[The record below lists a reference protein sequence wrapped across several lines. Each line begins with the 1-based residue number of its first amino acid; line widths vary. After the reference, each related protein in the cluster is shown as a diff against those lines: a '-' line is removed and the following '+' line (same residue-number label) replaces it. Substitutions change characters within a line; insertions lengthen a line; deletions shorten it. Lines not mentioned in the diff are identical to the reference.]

1 MALPLLLGFGLPAL
15 AGSGMLAG
23 TAAAGLAAF
32 GAPTLAGI
40 GAGLGSFLETG
51 DVGKGIQTGLIAGL
65 SGKAMGALTGGG
77 NAALS
82 GAIGDTTSGATKAAI
97 DAAMKEGG
105 RNAFLK
111 GVTSKGLQGSLAGAT
126 LPGVGTAALVGSVMN
141 PPTMKM
147 PEKKTYD
154 IPPPMPRIRS
164 YQPKKNPNSTAEE
177 TMISYSPPM
186 AQPEAEEDL
195 PFTNYASNY
204 RPPAGMYGNM
214 FAEGGEVKKMR
225 GGGMLGTG
233 GILSIGH
240 AGQLFP
246 QNQYGHPAFNPLA
259 NALTQGINSTT
270 GEKVKPFIQEVETMA
285 KNRFGPNVFQQ
296 QQFLSDAIQPT
307 GPVQLPSL
315 PIYDTNFGPQPIDPF
330 ARPMRPDSN
339 SGFDMLPSLNR
350 IPENSFAL
358 AQLYKDP
365 FASVDLQGP
374 NPLARGAALYAE
386 GGEVEAQED
395 MNEKDVIV
403 EAVKAIKGLSDAP
416 EIALGIFLDKYGQEA
431 LEDLVQKVQSGV
443 LDDTIERFSNGD
455 KGMVEGMGDG
465 SGEDDMIPA
474 SLDGEQDVL
483 LTEGEFVMRQPTTKA
498 IQDEFG
504 SDFLDIIN
512 QSEEKAPEKIREM
525 VGVES

>member
-40 GAGLGSFLETG
+40 GAGLGTFLETG
-51 DVGKGIQTGLIAGL
+51 DVGKGIQTGLVAGL

-105 RNAFLK
+105 KNAFLK

-141 PPTMKM
+141 PPTVEM

-164 YQPKKNPNSTAEE
+164 YQPKADMGSTAEE

-225 GGGMLGTG
+225 GGGLM
-233 GILSIGH
+233 SIGNL
-240 AGQLFP
+240 GL
-246 QNQYGHPAFNPLA
+246 QYGHPAFDTLA
-259 NALTQGINSTT
+259 NALKQGISSSTNN
-270 GEKVKPFIQEVETMA
+270 KVRPFVQEVETMA
-285 KNRFGPNVFQQ
+285 KDRFGQDIFQQ
-296 QQFLSDAIQPT
+296 QLLGTALQPT
-307 GPVQLPSL
+307 GPAQLPSL
-315 PIYDTNFGPQPIDPF
+315 PVYDTNFRSQPIDTLIP
-330 ARPMRPDSN
+330 RPMRPDSN
-339 SGFDMLPSLNR
+339 NGIDMLFNR
-350 IPENSFAL
+350 IPEDLPYFNPGSL
-358 AQLYKDP
+358 
-365 FASVDLQGP
+365 LQGSAMP
-374 NPLARGAALYAE
+374 ATLQGFAE
-386 GGEVEAQED
+386 GGEVEAPEG

-416 EIALGIFLDKYGQEA
+416 EVALGIFLSEYGEEA
-431 LEDLVQKVQSGV
+431 LRDLVEKVQSGA
-443 LDDTIERFSNGD
+443 LDDTIERFANGD

-474 SLDGEQDVL
+474 TMDGEQDVL

-504 SDFLDIIN
+504 SEFLDIIN

>member
-40 GAGLGSFLETG
+40 GAGLGTFLETG
-51 DVGKGIQTGLIAGL
+51 DVGKGIQTGLVAGL

-105 RNAFLK
+105 KNAFLK

-141 PPTMKM
+141 PPTVEM

-164 YQPKKNPNSTAEE
+164 YQPKTDMSSTAEE
-177 TMISYSPPM
+177 TMISYGPPM
-186 AQPEAEEDL
+186 AKPEAEAEL
-195 PFTNYASNY
+195 PFSNYVNNY

-225 GGGMLGTG
+225 GGGLM
-233 GILSIGH
+233 SIGNF
-240 AGQLFP
+240 GP
-246 QNQYGHPAFNPLA
+246 QYGHPAFSSLA
-259 NALTQGINSTT
+259 EALTQSINSSANN
-270 GEKVKPFIQEVETMA
+270 KVRPFVQEVETMA
-285 KNRFGPNVFQQ
+285 KDRFGQDIFQQ
-296 QQFLSDAIQPT
+296 QQFLSDAMQPI
-307 GPVQLPSL
+307 GPTQL
-315 PIYDTNFGPQPIDPF
+315 PIYDTLFESQPVDPF
-330 ARPMRPDSN
+330 NIASILPPRPHVNRNPISRGPEDFAYNNQDSLFQ
-339 SGFDMLPSLNR
+339 GGMP
-350 IPENSFAL
+350 AT
-358 AQLYKDP
+358 
-365 FASVDLQGP
+365 LQGF
-374 NPLARGAALYAE
+374 AE
-386 GGEVEAQED
+386 GGEVEAPEG

-416 EIALGIFLDKYGQEA
+416 EVALGIFLSEYGEEA
-431 LEDLVQKVQSGV
+431 LRDLVEKVQSGA
-443 LDDTIERFSNGD
+443 LDDTIERFANGD

-474 SLDGEQDVL
+474 TMDGEQDVL

-504 SDFLDIIN
+504 SEFLDIIN
-512 QSEEKAPEKIREM
+512 QSEDKAPEKIREM

>member
-40 GAGLGSFLETG
+40 GAGLGTFLETG
-51 DVGKGIQTGLIAGL
+51 DVGKGIQTGLVAGL

-105 RNAFLK
+105 KNAFLK

-141 PPTMKM
+141 PPTVEM

-164 YQPKKNPNSTAEE
+164 YQPKTDMSSTAEE
-177 TMISYSPPM
+177 TMISYGPPM
-186 AQPEAEEDL
+186 ARPEAEGQL
-195 PFTNYASNY
+195 PFSNYVNNY

-225 GGGMLGTG
+225 GGGLM
-233 GILSIGH
+233 SISSSHPIFKSFGENV
-240 AGQLFP
+240 AGFLT
-246 QNQYGHPAFNPLA
+246 NQQIESNR
-259 NALTQGINSTT
+259 
-270 GEKVKPFIQEVETMA
+270 EKVQPFVQEVETLA
-285 KNRFGPNVFQQ
+285 KTTFGDDAFQQ
-296 QQFLSDAIQPT
+296 QLLSDAIQPT
-307 GPVQLPSL
+307 GPAQLPLHNTIFES
-315 PIYDTNFGPQPIDPF
+315 QPVDPF
-330 ARPMRPDSN
+330 NIASILQPRPHVNRNPISRGPEDFAYN
-339 SGFDMLPSLNR
+339 NPGSLFQGGM
-350 IPENSFAL
+350 PAT
-358 AQLYKDP
+358 
-365 FASVDLQGP
+365 LQGF
-374 NPLARGAALYAE
+374 AE
-386 GGEVEAQED
+386 GGEVEAPED

-416 EIALGIFLDKYGQEA
+416 EVALGIFLSEYGEEA
-431 LEDLVQKVQSGV
+431 LRDLVEKVQSGA
-443 LDDTIERFSNGD
+443 LDDTIERFANGD

-474 SLDGEQDVL
+474 TMDGEQDVL

-504 SDFLDIIN
+504 SEFLDIIN
-512 QSEEKAPEKIREM
+512 QSEDKAPEKIREM

>member
-15 AGSGMLAG
+15 AGAG
-23 TAAAGLAAF
+23 AFTGLGAAGAF
-32 GAPTLAGI
+32 LGGLSAPTLAGI

-51 DVGKGIQTGLIAGL
+51 DVGKGIQTGLVAGL

-77 NAALS
+77 NSALS
-82 GAIGDTTSGATKAAI
+82 GAIGGTEGAAQAAI
-97 DAAMKEGG
+97 KASAVEGG
-105 RNAFLK
+105 KNAFLQGITNK
-111 GVTSKGLQGSLAGAT
+111 SLQSGLAGAV
-126 LPGVGTAALVGSVMN
+126 LPGVGTAALVGSAMN

-164 YQPKKNPNSTAEE
+164 YQPKTDMDSTAEE
-177 TMISYSPPM
+177 
-186 AQPEAEEDL
+186 
-195 PFTNYASNY
+195 
-204 RPPAGMYGNM
+204 
-214 FAEGGEVKKMR
+214 EVITYYNPVKRMR
-225 GGGMLGTG
+225 GGGIMSMSGSHPIFQSFG
-233 GILSIGH
+233 DNM
-240 AGQLFP
+240 AGF
-246 QNQYGHPAFNPLA
+246 
-259 NALTQGINSTT
+259 LTQAQIESNK
-270 GEKVKPFIQEVETMA
+270 EKVQPFVQEVETLA
-285 KNRFGPNVFQQ
+285 KNTFGQDAFQLAPNKIQDVAYQRPLKELAQPLFDPQGLEQ
-296 QQFLSDAIQPT
+296 AQLFNRGGGNRTAQVQFAP
-307 GPVQLPSL
+307 P
-315 PIYDTNFGPQPIDPF
+315 
-330 ARPMRPDSN
+330 
-339 SGFDMLPSLNR
+339 PSLNR
-350 IPENSFAL
+350 SGS
-358 AQLYKDP
+358 P
-365 FASVDLQGP
+365 FGRINRGFGAS
-374 NPLARGAALYAE
+374 PLLRFGAIGFAE
-386 GGEVEAQED
+386 GGEVEAPEG

-431 LEDLVQKVQSGV
+431 LEDLVEKVQSGV
-443 LDDTIERFSNGD
+443 LDDTIERFANGD

-465 SGEDDMIPA
+465 SGGDDMIPA